1 MIVELS
7 WTPGHSVNSYISD
20 DSASVN
26 YISIDRVVQ
35 RDTLH
40 GLGCLIAKLD
50 LEDTYKNIVVRPKDW
65 DLPGTMISPRD
76 DPILNSMSYYVDCVL
91 PFGLRTAV

>member
-7 WTPGHSVNSYISD
+7 WLLGHSVNSYISD
-20 DSASVN
+20 DNASVN
-26 YISIDRVVQ
+26 YISIDTVVQ

-50 LEDTYKNIVVRPKDW
+50 LEDTNILWLGPKT
-65 DLPGTMISPRD
+65 GT
-76 DPILNSMSYYVDCVL
+76 CQEQ
-91 PFGLRTAV
+91 